1 MRPLLFALPIALVA
15 LAAVASSALA
25 CAPYAREAGFGLER
39 GVAWAIVGHVTREV
53 AGETGEPASVVI
65 AVDRTLAG
73 VSGGRELTI
82 RQDDGCDGF
91 WYRAGDRVI
100 AAVPRYPSFVSDPAA
115 SDLLRPPYL
124 DLTNYVVAV
133 WVLDGER
140 VAHEASQQFVPT
152 VNGVSPSTAAELA
165 SLLIGIPD
173 TATDEATAA
182 GGGSSALLLAIVAAA
197 AGTLILGTI
206 TRRGRHRGTDRV
218 R

>member
-1 MRPLLFALPIALVA
+1 
-15 LAAVASSALA
+15 
-25 CAPYAREAGFGLER
+25 
-39 GVAWAIVGHVTREV
+39 
-53 AGETGEPASVVI
+53 
-65 AVDRTLAG
+65 
-73 VSGGRELTI
+73 
-82 RQDDGCDGF
+82 
-91 WYRAGDRVI
+91 
-100 AAVPRYPSFVSDPAA
+100 
-115 SDLLRPPYL
+115 
-124 DLTNYVVAV
+124 V

-140 VAHEASQQFVPT
+140 VAHEASHQFVPT
-152 VNGVSPSTAAELA
+152 VNGVSPSTAAELT